1 MKAILATL
9 CLLALAA
16 CTDDD
21 NATRVLQQSGYTQIE
36 ITGYRP
42 FMKGKDDTY
51 STGFKATSP
60 TGARVS
66 GAVTGGPFKG
76 NTIRLD

>member
-1 MKAILATL
+1 MKTLLLLLAL

-21 NATRVLQQSGYTQIE
+21 NATRVLQQSGYTQIK
-36 ITGYRP
+36 ITG
-42 FMKGKDDTY
+42 FE
-51 STGFKATSP
+51 AVSP
-60 TGARVS
+60 AGAQVS